1 MTQIANVPSLETARE
16 VISKSRNSQ
25 FPPNLL
31 PITASISADLLTP
44 TLAYLKLAE
53 KYVAGP
59 GQIAP
64 GLRGGLAKGS
74 TG

>member
-31 PITASISADLLTP
+31 PVTASIPADLLTP

-53 KYVAGP
+53 KYVA
-59 GQIAP
+59 
-64 GLRGGLAKGS
+64 RS
-74 TG
+74 